1 MSRRAALVLTAMVI
15 WGAAGAAPAL
25 AQDPA
30 GCVGNRL
37 GLDIFKDRT
46 YIRDHETINYFV
58 SVRNDASNACT
69 VSSATVQ
76 LQLPDVT
83 GNPSAAFQ
91 SLTTNATFARPFP
104 ELVFG
109 AFPYVT
115 EFGTAPPQ
123 RYTARVSLTNA
134 RLRDIPPPYSVLNI
148 DRTLQ
153 TLTVQPA
160 LTIDKVGST
169 KGGPAPQTV
178 TYTYTVKN
186 TTVTPPEVP
195 IDDPAASIAN
205 VNPTD
210 NTCGPLKL
218 VSGDAN
224 ADNILQRSETWTY
237 TCVSTFT
244 VPGSYTN
251 IVDVCGDNVIDKIS
265 LHYCSPPDNW
275 TVVVTKPQGA
285 VKGASVSQK
294 RCVSL
299 PTHLGLRAREL
310 TRVRVHVALNGK
322 NIAGSVVKIRGVG
335 ISRSKKTG
343 KNGVVVF
350 RVRAKR
356 SGRLTVSSDHCVPA
370 ARISVRPARR
380 VVSPVLPQ
388 VTG

>member
-37 GLDIFKDRT
+37 GMDIFKDRT

-58 SVRNDASNACT
+58 SVRNDSANACT
-69 VSSATVQ
+69 VSAATVQ
-76 LQLPDVT
+76 LQLPDAT
-83 GNPSAAFQ
+83 GNPSAVLQ
-91 SLTTNATFARPFP
+91 SLTTNAIFARPFP

-109 AFPYVT
+109 PFPYVT

-134 RLRDIPPPYSVLNI
+134 RLRDIPPPYSLLNI

-169 KGGPAPQTV
+169 TGGPAPQTV

-186 TTVTPPEVP
+186 TTVAPPEVP
-195 IDDPAASIAN
+195 IDDPATSIAN
-205 VNPTD
+205 VTPTD

-237 TCVSTFT
+237 TCVSTFAN
-244 VPGSYTN
+244 PGTYTN
-251 IVDVCGDNVIDKIS
+251 VVDVCGDNVIDNVS
-265 LHYCSPPDNW
+265 LHYCSPPDTW
-275 TVVVTKPQGA
+275 TVVVTPKPRGA
-285 VKGASVSQK
+285 VKGASAK
-294 RCVSL
+294 ACVSV
-299 PTHLGLRAREL
+299 PTHLKLRAKEL
-310 TRVRVHVALNGK
+310 TRVRVHVSLNGK
-322 NIAGSVVKIRGVG
+322 DIPNSVVKIKGVG

-343 KNGVVVF
+343 KHGIVNF
-350 RVRAKR
+350 RVRAKH
-356 SGRLTVSSDHCVPA
+356 SGRLTVKSDHCIPA
-370 ARISVRPARR
+370 ARISVKPARR